1 MSIVLARVD
10 GRMIHGQVANAW
22 CRLLNVD
29 EIVVINDEARNDEMQ
44 ATLLEFAVPP
54 GVDFHLKSVAE
65 AADLLKGSQLKGSK
79 TMLIFKELQDAKG
92 IMDAGFKLKEL
103 NIGGMYYQEGKTQ
116 KDKAL
121 YLSHQDELDLRTILE
136 LGTKIFYQ
144 VAPMNDAKEIQ
155 KYL

>member
-54 GVDFHLKSVAE
+54 GVDFHLKSVSE
-65 AADLLKGSQLKGSK
+65 AADLLNGQSVKGKQNDVDFQR
-79 TMLIFKELQDAKG
+79 TARCQ
-92 IMDAGFKLKEL
+92 
-103 NIGGMYYQEGKTQ
+103 GGHGCWFP
-116 KDKAL
+116 A
-121 YLSHQDELDLRTILE
+121 
-136 LGTKIFYQ
+136 
-144 VAPMNDAKEIQ
+144 
-155 KYL
+155 